1 MARIRKSDGDATTVF
16 STDGGR
22 VREPAPRATSGA
34 VGDAVVRVSRTK
46 AGRRGKTVTLVTGVP
61 PGDLAEVGRELRRL
75 VGSGGSVKDGVI
87 EVQGDHRE
95 RLAQHLSDRYRVKMS
110 GG

>member
-1 MARIRKSDGDATTVF
+1 MARIRKSGGEATTVF

-22 VREPAPRATSGA
+22 AREPAPRATSGA

-46 AGRRGKTVTLVTGVP
+46 AGRRGKTVTLVTGLP

-95 RLAQHLSDRYRVKMS
+95 RLAQHLSGRYRVKMS